1 MQVYSRKFYAVLF
14 CVLLFIEIGI
24 ALFVR
29 DNFIRPYV
37 GDMLVTML
45 ICCFFR
51 MIIPKGIRA
60 LPVYVFIFAAAIETG
75 QYFDFV
81 ELLGLDAHRFF
92 CVLLGRTFSVYDI
105 LCYAIG
111 CLVFFAADHIIRAG
125 KLSGVIT

>member
-1 MQVYSRKFYAVLF
+1 MFFY
-14 CVLLFIEIGI
+14 
-24 ALFVR
+24 R

-51 MIIPKGIRA
+51 MIIPKGVRA

-81 ELLGLDAHRFF
+81 KLLGLDANRFF

-111 CLVFFAADHIIRAG
+111 CLVFFAVDHIIRAG